1 MQNVTKMSL
10 SASALLLS
18 LIAPASAGTTDRE
31 QDYDRDPGTSV
42 RAPYADVDTR
52 RGETWVDAPYAR
64 VYSGRDGTRVR
75 APFVDL
81 FVPRDDRR

>member
-1 MQNVTKMSL
+1 MQNVTKISL
-10 SASALLLS
+10 SAGAVLLS
-18 LIAPASAGTTDRE
+18 LIAPAGAGATEEE
-31 QDYDRDPGTSV
+31 QAYDRDPGTSV
-42 RAPYADVDTR
+42 RAPYADVGTR

-64 VYSGRDGTRVR
+64 VYSGHDGTRVR